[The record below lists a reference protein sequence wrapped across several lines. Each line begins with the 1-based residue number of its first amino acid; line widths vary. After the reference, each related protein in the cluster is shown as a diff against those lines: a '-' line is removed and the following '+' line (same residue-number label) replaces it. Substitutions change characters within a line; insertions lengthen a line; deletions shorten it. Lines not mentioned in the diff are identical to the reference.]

1 MPVIMANSPF
11 FGLQASQWC
20 DVVSSSSP
28 SSSSSSPL
36 SSLPPIPPSRFQD
49 ARALALD
56 LGGGALLDLWSQ
68 TLERYQKTLAQ
79 FKSRILQAER
89 GSSMA
94 QGQEPDSGGRGRT
107 PAPSTSS
114 LGDLEGEI
122 EPDWCPGGG
131 EGGLQS
137 WGSLASLFRPQNCS
151 TLKIGEEKKKE
162 GVNPGGGKFLQNLLH
177 PAKKNVS
184 VHVLE

>member
-1 MPVIMANSPF
+1 
-11 FGLQASQWC
+11 
-20 DVVSSSSP
+20 
-28 SSSSSSPL
+28 
-36 SSLPPIPPSRFQD
+36 
-49 ARALALD
+49 
-56 LGGGALLDLWSQ
+56 
-68 TLERYQKTLAQ
+68 
-79 FKSRILQAER
+79 
-89 GSSMA
+89 MA
-94 QGQEPDSGGRGRT
+94 QGQELDSGGRGRT
-107 PAPSTSS
+107 PAPSMSS

-122 EPDWCPGGG
+122 EPDWCPGGR

-137 WGSLASLFRPQNCS
+137 WGSLASVFRPQNCS

>member
-1 MPVIMANSPF
+1 M
-11 FGLQASQWC
+11 
-20 DVVSSSSP
+20 
-28 SSSSSSPL
+28 
-36 SSLPPIPPSRFQD
+36 
-49 ARALALD
+49 
-56 LGGGALLDLWSQ
+56 LDLWSQ
-68 TLERYQKTLAQ
+68 TLERYQKTLAE

-89 GSSMA
+89 GSSVA
-94 QGQEPDSGGRGRT
+94 QGQEPDPGGRGRT
-107 PAPSTSS
+107 PASSSTSS

-122 EPDWCPGGG
+122 EPDWCPGG
-131 EGGLQS
+131 EGGMQS

-184 VHVLE
+184 VML